1 MLILT
6 SWDLLLAHFY
16 FCLQVAN
23 TLARC
28 TETPA
33 STSSVLP
40 IIRQTIAQLG
50 AFITQSLSD
59 SGSFQVANRYL
70 QVDGRLSQAGGGVA
84 VFLVEPQQI
93 SHRFF
98 APQITFFVATE
109 LLLLQPSVYHQIR
122 RLNHPL
128 SLLFISHRVFLSGT

>member
-1 MLILT
+1 MPILT

-16 FCLQVAN
+16 FCRLRVAN

-28 TETPA
+28 TETPV

-40 IIRQTIAQLG
+40 IISQRITLFG
-50 AFITQSLSD
+50 AFATQILSD
-59 SGSFQVANRYL
+59 SGSFQVASRYL

-98 APQITFFVATE
+98 APQITFF
-109 LLLLQPSVYHQIR
+109 R
-122 RLNHPL
+122 RD
-128 SLLFISHRVFLSGT
+128 

>member
-16 FCLQVAN
+16 FCLRVAN
-23 TLARC
+23 TLVCCKEAP
-28 TETPA
+28 T

-40 IIRQTIAQLG
+40 IISQPIAQSG
-50 AFITQSLSD
+50 AFTTKILSD
-59 SGSFQVANRYL
+59 NGSFQVASRYL

-84 VFLVEPQQI
+84 VFLLEPQQI

-109 LLLLQPSVYHQIR
+109 LLLQPSVYHQ
-122 RLNHPL
+122 
-128 SLLFISHRVFLSGT
+128 T